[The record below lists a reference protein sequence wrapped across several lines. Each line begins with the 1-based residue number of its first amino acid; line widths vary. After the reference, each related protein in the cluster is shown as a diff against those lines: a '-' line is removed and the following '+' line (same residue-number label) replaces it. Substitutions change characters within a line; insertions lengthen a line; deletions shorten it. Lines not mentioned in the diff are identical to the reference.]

1 MNYKFKTKPYKH
13 QLTALEKS
21 WNKENFAYFMEMGTG
36 KTKVL
41 IDNLAM
47 LYDKGKIDGALIIA
61 PKGVVKTWYEQELP
75 THLPN
80 HIENVT
86 VLWQPNITKTQRE
99 KLESLFEIETA
110 FHILIMN
117 VESLSTDKGVKFAS
131 KFINSHKTLMA
142 IDESTTIKTPT
153 AKRTKNIIDIGKL
166 AKYRRIMTGSPIT
179 KNPLDLYTQCEF
191 LDPWL
196 LDFSSYYAFRNRYAE
211 MKTMHIHG
219 RSIQVVDKFQNLG
232 ELSETVKQF
241 SYRVLK
247 EDCLD
252 LPDKIFIKRHV
263 SLTPDQKK
271 IYEQMKKA
279 AMAMLNGKMT
289 TTMTVLTQLMR
300 LHQITCGHFIADDGS
315 TQSVDSNRLNELM
328 NILEETEGK
337 AIIWAN
343 YQLSVGEIIQRI
355 IKEYGPGSVVH
366 YYGKTLPEQRDYA
379 IDAFQKGKARF
390 FVGTPATGGYG
401 LTPQEDR
408 QDFIRKFQNDPK
420 CRFLIGTPQTGGYGI
435 TLTQANT
442 VIYYSNSYDLEKR
455 LQSEDRAH
463 RIGQKKPVTY
473 VDLIAED
480 TVDEKIVKAL
490 RDKINIASEV
500 MGEEL
505 KDWI

>member
-1 MNYKFKTKPYKH
+1 MSTLERRKIMNYKFKTKPYEH

-41 IDNLAM
+41 IDNIAM

-61 PKGVVKTWYEQELP
+61 PKGVIKTWYEQELP

-153 AKRTKNIIDIGKL
+153 AKRTKNIINLGKL

-196 LDFSSYYAFRNRYAE
+196 LDFTSYYAFRNRYAE

-279 AMAMLNGKMT
+279 AMAVLDGKVT

-315 TQSVDSNRLNELM
+315 TQSVDNNRLNELM

-355 IKEYGPGSVVH
+355 IKEYGEDSYVH
-366 YYGKTLPEQRDYA
+366 Y
-379 IDAFQKGKARF
+379 
-390 FVGTPATGGYG
+390 YG

-490 RDKINIASEV
+490 RNKINIASEV

-505 KDWI
+505 RDWI

>member
-1 MNYKFKTKPYKH
+1 M
-13 QLTALEKS
+13 TALEKS

-47 LYDKGKIDGALIIA
+47 LYDKGKVDGALIIA
-61 PKGVVKTWYEQELP
+61 PKGVVKTWFEQELP

-86 VLWQPNITKTQRE
+86 VLWQPNIIKRQQE
-99 KLESLFEIETA
+99 KLDAILQNETSL
-110 FHILIMN
+110 HIFIMN
-117 VESLSTDKGVKFAS
+117 VEALSTDKGVSFARKFLS
-131 KFINSHKTLMA
+131 CHNTLMA
-142 IDESTTIKTPT
+142 VDESTTIKNPS
-153 AKRTKNIIDIGKL
+153 AKRTKNIILLGKQ

-179 KNPLDLYTQCEF
+179 KNPLDLYSQCEF

-196 LDFSSYYAFRNRYAE
+196 LDFTSYYAFRNRYAE
-211 MKTMHIHG
+211 MKTMHLRG
-219 RSIQVVDKFQNLG
+219 RSIQVVSEFKNLG
-232 ELSETVKQF
+232 ELSETVKTF
-241 SYRVLK
+241 SERVLK

-252 LPDKIFIKRHV
+252 LPPKVFIKRHV

-279 AMAMLNGKMT
+279 AMAVLNGKVT

-300 LHQITCGHFIADDGS
+300 LHQITCGHFTADDGS
-315 TQSVDSNRLNELM
+315 TQSVESNRLNELM
-328 NILEETEGK
+328 NVLEETEGK

-355 IKEYGPGSVVH
+355 IKDYGEDSYVH
-366 YYGKTLPEQRDYA
+366 YYG
-379 IDAFQKGKARF
+379 
-390 FVGTPATGGYG
+390 
-401 LTPQEDR
+401 LTSQEDR
-408 QDFIRKFQNDPK
+408 QDNIRKFQTNPN

-442 VIYYSNSYDLEKR
+442 VIYYSNGYDLEKR

-463 RIGQKKPVTY
+463 RIGQKKTVTY
-473 VDLIAED
+473 IDLMAED

-490 RDKINIASEV
+490 RNKINIASEV

-505 KDWI
+505 RKWI

>member
-21 WNKENFAYFMEMGTG
+21 WNKETYAYFMEMGTG

-47 LYDKGKIDGALIIA
+47 LYDKGKVDGALIVA
-61 PKGVVKTWYEQELP
+61 PKGVVKTWCEQELP
-75 THLPN
+75 THLPD
-80 HIENVT
+80 HIENKI
-86 VLWQPNITKTQRE
+86 VLWQSNITKKQDEQLNTI
-99 KLESLFEIETA
+99 LENETLL
-110 FHILIMN
+110 HILVMN
-117 VESLSTDKGVKFAS
+117 VEALSTEKGVKFARR
-131 KFINSHKTLMA
+131 FLVSHNTLMA
-142 IDESTTIKTPT
+142 IDESTTIKNPS
-153 AKRTKNIIDIGKL
+153 AKRTKNIISLGKH
-166 AKYRRIMTGSPIT
+166 AKYRRIMTGSPVT
-179 KNPLDLYTQCEF
+179 KNPLDLYSQCEF

-196 LDFSSYYAFRNRYAE
+196 LNFASYYAFRNRYAE

-219 RSIQVVDKFQNLG
+219 RSIQVVNAFQNLG
-232 ELSETVKQF
+232 ELSDKLKGF

-252 LPDKIFIKRHV
+252 LPPKNFIKRHIA
-263 SLTPDQKK
+263 LTPDQFK
-271 IYEQMKKA
+271 IYQQMKKA
-279 AMAMLNGKMT
+279 AMAVLNGKVT

-300 LHQITCGHFIADDGS
+300 LHQITCGHFTADDGT
-315 TQSVDSNRLNELM
+315 TQLIDNNRIKELM

-337 AIIWAN
+337 VIIWAN
-343 YQLSVGEIIQRI
+343 YQRDVNQI
-355 IKEYGPGSVVH
+355 IKNIVEKYGEESIV
-366 YYGKTLPEQRDYA
+366 DY
-379 IDAFQKGKARF
+379 
-390 FVGTPATGGYG
+390 YG

-408 QDFIRKFQNDPK
+408 QDNIRKFQNGPE

-435 TLTQANT
+435 TLTKANT
-442 VIYYSNSYDLEKR
+442 VVYFSNGYDLEKR

-463 RIGQKKPVTY
+463 IIGQKKNVTY
-473 VDLIAED
+473 IDLIAEN

-500 MGEEL
+500 LGEEL